1 MTDKPDITGHCPGL
15 SPDRTGH
22 TPFRGVRV
30 CPASGTNDGFL
41 IGYREP
47 WLGRAVR

>member
-1 MTDKPDITGHCPGL
+1 MTDKPDITGHCPETVPGQ
-15 SPDRTGH
+15 DRTH
-22 TPFRGVRV
+22 PFRGVRV